1 VTEDQ
6 TEFHAG
12 YVTIVGRPNV
22 GKSTLLN
29 TFLGMKLAIISP
41 KPQTTRHR
49 LLGVLTGDNYQIVFL
64 DTPGLL
70 RPRYELQQAMLQAA
84 EAAIADADILLF
96 MIEATETPNPHD
108 LEALE
113 KLIATNKPIVL
124 VINKIDLIAKS
135 KLLPLID
142 TYRNQHE
149 FADIVPIS
157 ALLADGISIL
167 LETLVK
173 LLPVSPPFY
182 PPDFLTEH
190 TERFLVAEIVREK
203 VFQLYGEEIPYSTS
217 VQIDE
222 YQEHPEGKDFIRATI
237 YVEKESQRRILI
249 GKKGAALKRVGE
261 LARADIENLVNHP
274 VYLELW
280 VKVREKWR
288 KKARD
293 VREFG
298 YGPTIRKL

>member
-1 VTEDQ
+1 MAQDQ
-6 TEFHAG
+6 TKFHAG

-84 EAAIADADILLF
+84 EAAVADADILLF
-96 MIEATETPNPHD
+96 MIEATETPNPRD

-157 ALLADGISIL
+157 ALLADGVSIL

-173 LLPVSPPFY
+173 LLPASPPFY
-182 PPDFLTEH
+182 PADFLTEH

-217 VQIDE
+217 VQIEE
-222 YQEHPEGKDFIRATI
+222 YQEHPEGKDFIRAVI
-237 YVEKESQRRILI
+237 HVEKESQRRILI
-249 GKKGAALKRVGE
+249 GKKGTALKRVGE
-261 LARADIENLVNHP
+261 LARADIENLVDHP

-288 KKARD
+288 KKTRD

>member
-96 MIEATETPNPHD
+96 MIEAT
-108 LEALE
+108 
-113 KLIATNKPIVL
+113 
-124 VINKIDLIAKS
+124 
-135 KLLPLID
+135 
-142 TYRNQHE
+142 
-149 FADIVPIS
+149 
-157 ALLADGISIL
+157 
-167 LETLVK
+167 
-173 LLPVSPPFY
+173 
-182 PPDFLTEH
+182 
-190 TERFLVAEIVREK
+190 
-203 VFQLYGEEIPYSTS
+203 
-217 VQIDE
+217 
-222 YQEHPEGKDFIRATI
+222 
-237 YVEKESQRRILI
+237 
-249 GKKGAALKRVGE
+249 
-261 LARADIENLVNHP
+261 
-274 VYLELW
+274 
-280 VKVREKWR
+280 
-288 KKARD
+288 
-293 VREFG
+293 
-298 YGPTIRKL
+298 